1 MVRRGE
7 TDYVELARQ
16 HGLSRARV
24 SQICSL
30 TLVAP
35 EIQEAILG
43 LTRAHNPGTTGY
55 LRLIAVHSDWE
66 HQRRNLADAAA
77 ACLEVRG

>member
-1 MVRRGE
+1 M
-7 TDYVELARQ
+7 TYVMLPDATR
-16 HGLSRARV
+16 SRARV

-43 LTRAHNPGTTGY
+43 LTRAHNPGTTRY
-55 LRLIAVHSDWE
+55 LRLIAAHPDWQ

-77 ACLEVRG
+77 GCLEVRG